1 MQPDNQQPYQVPQPP
16 TIQPGMPGQPS
27 MPSSP
32 ELPPNMSPVP
42 GMSPTPEILPAPP
55 VNPAPNTTITSSPQ
69 EAQIVAQPGTPATPG
84 AAPNTPPA
92 QQAPPKSK
100 KSNISTQNTLL
111 FSEMRENMIIMSDG
125 SFRSVIECQSINFDL
140 MSAREREGI
149 EFSYQNLLNS
159 LYFPIQILVR
169 SQRVDIGP
177 YLDRLAE
184 IRRSQDNMLLNVL
197 MDDYM
202 NFIDILS
209 QEANIMDKRFFI
221 VVPYYPG
228 GDMNAMK
235 QQAKGLFDSFF
246 SGKKDTLIT
255 RIDQPMYEKAK
266 DEIKNRIDTVMNGL
280 FAMGVKSS
288 QLNTR
293 QLGELFY
300 TSYNPDSAVREPLAH
315 NLNDLTTTFVR
326 KGSGE
331 SPYGGMN

>member
-1 MQPDNQQPYQVPQPP
+1 MQPDNQQPYQLPPNPTTPPVVSGQPSQPLPPQPQ
-16 TIQPGMPGQPS
+16 QPQPGQPI
-27 MPSSP
+27 SP
-32 ELPPNMSPVP
+32 MQP
-42 GMSPTPEILPAPP
+42 GITQPGQ
-55 VNPAPNTTITSSPQ
+55 PAPNSQ
-69 EAQIVAQPGTPATPG
+69 
-84 AAPNTPPA
+84 TPPT
-92 QQAPPKSK
+92 PKDK
-100 KSNISTQNTLL
+100 KSAISTQNTLL

-125 SFRSVIECQSINFDL
+125 SFRAVIECQSINFDL
-140 MSAREREGI
+140 MSTREREAI

-159 LYFPIQILVR
+159 LYFPVQILVR

-177 YLDRLAE
+177 YLDRLSR

-202 NFIDILS
+202 NFIEVLS

-221 VVPYYPG
+221 VVPYFPG
-228 GDMNAMK
+228 GDVNAMK

-246 SGKKDTLIT
+246 SGKKETLIT

-280 FAMGVKSS
+280 FAMGVKSL

-300 TSYNPDSAVREPLAH
+300 ISYNPDTAARQPLVRNP
-315 NLNDLTTTFVR
+315 NDLTTTYIR
-326 KGSGE
+326 KGNGE
-331 SPYGGMN
+331 SPYGGDF